1 MTMKRCVI
9 LFYFHR
15 SKSNR
20 LISVWSKLSPGM
32 KNEVFTFLNFD
43 WSAFLEII
51 QFVPPNLYTSLP
63 FADQSTQRWT
73 SASFIWELMNWRMKS
88 SERRWRLMLFVD
100 SWTKPSTRCS
110 TNIKKFLIF
119 IWEVLLLNLKSI
131 ITLLDRHVCK

>member
-110 TNIKKFLIF
+110 TNIKKVFDIHLGGFVAQPKINNHT
-119 IWEVLLLNLKSI
+119 IGQTCL
-131 ITLLDRHVCK
+131 